1 VDECKP
7 LKTGN
12 ATATA
17 LLWDEPRVTS
27 FATVEDVARAAE
39 HLEHFHAYLPP
50 SSGQGLTYSDS
61 SSVICYVIR

>member
-1 VDECKP
+1 
-7 LKTGN
+7 
-12 ATATA
+12 
-17 LLWDEPRVTS
+17 
-27 FATVEDVARAAE
+27 VEDVARAAE